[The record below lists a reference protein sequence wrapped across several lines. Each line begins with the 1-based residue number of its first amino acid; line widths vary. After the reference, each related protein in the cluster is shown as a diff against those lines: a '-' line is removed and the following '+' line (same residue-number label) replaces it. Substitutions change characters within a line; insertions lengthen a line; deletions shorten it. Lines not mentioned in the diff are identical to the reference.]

1 MAQTTTTYKYATGKS
16 EKPIVD
22 ILIKKYGFSNVT
34 WPIVLIEDD
43 KAVAYLY
50 EKNYKNGLNL

>member
-1 MAQTTTTYKYATGKS
+1 MAQTTPTYKYATGKS

-50 EKNYKNGLNL
+50 EIS